1 MEFTTEKIAD
11 LVHDPENPR
20 AHSKENISAIKNSIK
35 THGQVEPLVVQK
47 STKMVIAGNARLG
60 VMREM
65 GMKKVKVVMLDV
77 SDTDARKLSI
87 SLNRSGELA
96 SWNEGVLASHLEAL
110 ALIDDS
116 FFPESLGFSGEEMSE
131 LLASFG
137 GDVDAFEFAP
147 PEDIC
152 RAPAGALQIS
162 FGGDVDAFEFA
173 PPEEDSV
180 DEKADD
186 FDDFS
191 EDDSVD
197 EQPSN
202 VRMVQLFFN
211 DDTIEA
217 FQSRV
222 RFLSK
227 VYGTSNITDTV
238 FQCIENAYNTE
249 EIK

>member
-60 VMREM
+60 VMRDM

-147 PEDIC
+147 PE
-152 RAPAGALQIS
+152 
-162 FGGDVDAFEFA
+162 
-173 PPEEDSV
+173 EDSV
-180 DEKADD
+180 DEKPDD
-186 FDDFS
+186 FDEFS
-191 EDDSVD
+191 EDDSVE

-211 DDTIEA
+211 DETIEA

>member
-147 PEDIC
+147 PE
-152 RAPAGALQIS
+152 
-162 FGGDVDAFEFA
+162 
-173 PPEEDSV
+173 EDSV
-180 DEKADD
+180 EEKADD

-191 EDDSVD
+191 EDDSVE
-197 EQPSN
+197 EQSSN